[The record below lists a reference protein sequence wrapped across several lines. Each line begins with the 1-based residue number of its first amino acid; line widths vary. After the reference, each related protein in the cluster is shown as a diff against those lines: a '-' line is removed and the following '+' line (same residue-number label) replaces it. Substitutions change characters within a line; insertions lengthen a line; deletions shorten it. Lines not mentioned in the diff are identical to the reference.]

1 VLGLARQLFEEVV
14 IGVAINSEKRK
25 TLFSAE
31 ERVEMIEES
40 VASQSGVT
48 VTSYSGLTVEFARQ
62 QEIRSLI
69 RGLRVFS
76 DFEDELQQAMM
87 NRKLAPEIIT
97 IFLTPSSSN
106 LFLSSRL
113 IKEVAAG
120 DGEVGELVPTP
131 VARRLRSAFR

>member
-1 VLGLARQLFEEVV
+1 MNRKALYPGSFDPFSNGHLEVLGLARQLFEEVV

-87 NRKLAPEIIT
+87 N
-97 IFLTPSSSN
+97 
-106 LFLSSRL
+106 
-113 IKEVAAG
+113 
-120 DGEVGELVPTP
+120 
-131 VARRLRSAFR
+131 